1 MSIAA
6 TDCEFCN
13 VRQKPFWVR
22 RMRPSPRLI
31 VAYRITVF
39 VVIVWM
45 IHTNHQKWQVQQ
57 AIAAR
62 NLDSLLDVIRDDVP
76 TATSIVPAASLPPLA
91 EQADFRAANLAVA
104 VDADGNPTALI
115 LRSSPLGD
123 HITGFSGPTDLL
135 LIADLE
141 GQIQHV
147 RILGSRDTREHLQ
160 KILDDP
166 NFLTTLASQSLTDL
180 QQGTRIDAVSGAT
193 LTCLAMME
201 SIRFVLN
208 YSENLP
214 DSLTDDSLTDD
225 SLANDS
231 ALAPASLRF
240 PDPPA
245 LRDVQLIFPS
255 AVSIIQ
261 KALTAESNEQSS
273 ALFQAQTAHEWL
285 VLTEDGQ
292 ALGNIIRTS
301 PSADNI
307 VGYQGPSDTLI
318 GRTAGGEIVG
328 IAVGASYENEPYV
341 DYVREDTYF
350 RKLFNQRT
358 IEQLADMDIEGE
370 RIEGVSG
377 ATMTSMAVA
386 ESLRTAAI
394 QYTEHLR
401 QQQQFASRP
410 QPATVVQRLVTP
422 RNLSTMA
429 ITVFGVI
436 LGITRLRG
444 MRRLRLLF
452 QGAVIMWLGL
462 LNGDLVS
469 QASLLGWSQ
478 AGIPWQNATGLVV
491 LTAAALLVP
500 LASGHNVYCSHIC
513 PHGAVQQLIRNRL
526 PWKFSLSA
534 KSQRRLKLI
543 PPALVLWVLAIGI
556 LHLPFSPVDIEP
568 FDAWLWTIAGTAT
581 ITIAVAGLAASAFVP
596 MAYCRFGCPTG
607 AVLNFAVRP
616 RKHGWQTQDK
626 AALFLLISAAILLAA

>member
-1 MSIAA
+1 MRSSPQFIVTCRIA
-6 TDCEFCN
+6 
-13 VRQKPFWVR
+13 
-22 RMRPSPRLI
+22 
-31 VAYRITVF
+31 VF
-39 VVIVWM
+39 LAIIWM
-45 IHTNHQKWQVQQ
+45 IHRNHQEWQVQQ

-62 NLDSLLDVIRDDVP
+62 DLDSLLDVIRDDVP
-76 TATSIVPAASLPPLA
+76 AATSIVPADALPPSVTQA
-91 EQADFRAANLAVA
+91 EFRSANMAVA
-104 VDADGNPTALI
+104 IDADGNQTALI
-115 LRSSPLGD
+115 LRTSPLGD

-208 YSENLP
+208 YSKNLP
-214 DSLTDDSLTDD
+214 DSLTDDSVTDD

-245 LRDVQLIFPS
+245 IGDVQLIFPS
-255 AVSIIQ
+255 AASVVQ
-261 KALTAESNEQSS
+261 KALTAEPDKQTAAFIS
-273 ALFQAQTAHEWL
+273 AQTTHEWL
-285 VLTEDGQ
+285 VLSEDGQ

-318 GRTAGGEIVG
+318 GLQASGEIVG

-341 DYVREDTYF
+341 DYVREDAYF
-350 RKLFNQRT
+350 RKLFHQRT
-358 IEQLADMDIEGE
+358 MEQLADLDIEAE

-386 ESLRTAAI
+386 ESLKTAAA
-394 QYTEHLR
+394 QYIEQLRR
-401 QQQQFASRP
+401 QQQLASRP
-410 QPATVVQRLVTP
+410 QPATVVQQLITP

-429 ITVFGVI
+429 ITVLGVI

-452 QGAVIMWLGL
+452 QGAVIIWLGL
-462 LNGDLVS
+462 INGDLVS

-534 KSQRRLKLI
+534 KNQRRLKLI

-581 ITIAVAGLAASAFVP
+581 MTIAVAGLAASAFVP

-626 AALFLLISAAILLAA
+626 AALFLLISAALLLAA